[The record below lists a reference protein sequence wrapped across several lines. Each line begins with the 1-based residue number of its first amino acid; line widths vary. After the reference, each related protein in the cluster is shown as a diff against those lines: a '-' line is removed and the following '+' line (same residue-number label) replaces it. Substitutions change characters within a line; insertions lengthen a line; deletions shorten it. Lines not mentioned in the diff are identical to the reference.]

1 MALRVN
7 TNIASINAQRNLSVS
22 TSALNK
28 SLEKIS
34 SGLRINRAADDPA
47 GLAVSEKLRAQIR
60 GYNQA
65 VRNANDAV
73 SLVQTAEGAL
83 SEVNNILVRMKELAT
98 QAANGTLSQTDRNN
112 LDKEFQALASEITR
126 ISNVTEFNGTNLID
140 GSISA
145 SANAV
150 KFQIGIDNSA
160 NDRLTLTM
168 NDLDAS
174 ALKLGANSGSN
185 GITTISSID
194 MAQSALDVIDSAIDT
209 ITTNRGTLGALQN
222 RLESTINNLM
232 VSAENASAAQSRIR
246 DVDFASETANY
257 VKQQILVQAGTSIL
271 AQANVA
277 PQAALSLLG

>member
-7 TNIASINAQRNLSVS
+7 TNIASINAQRNLTSS
-22 TSALNK
+22 TNSLNK

-47 GLAVSEKLRAQIR
+47 GLAVSEKLRAQVR
-60 GYNQA
+60 GFGQA

-83 SEVNNILVRMKELAT
+83 SEMNNILSRMKELAT

-145 SANAV
+145 SSTAV
-150 KFQIGIDNSA
+150 TFQIGINNSG
-160 NDRLTLTM
+160 NDRLSLTM
-168 NDLDAS
+168 GDLDAS
-174 ALKLGANSGSN
+174 ALNIGASSGS
-185 GITTISSID
+185 ITTISTVG
-194 MAQSALDVIDSAIDT
+194 MAQSALDEIDSAINT
-209 ITTNRGTLGALQN
+209 VTTNRGTLGALQN

-232 VSAENASAAQSRIR
+232 VSSENASAAQSRIR
-246 DVDFASETANY
+246 DVDFATETAEY

-271 AQANVA
+271 SQANVA
-277 PQAALSLLG
+277 PQAALSLIG

>member
-7 TNIASINAQRNLSVS
+7 TNIASINSQRNLSVS
-22 TSALNK
+22 TNRLNK

-47 GLAVSEKLRAQIR
+47 GLAVSEKLRAQVK
-60 GYNQA
+60 GFGQA

-83 SEVNNILVRMKELAT
+83 GEVNNILTRMKEIAT
-98 QAANGTLSQTDRNN
+98 QSANGTLSQTDRNN

-126 ISNVTEFNGTNLID
+126 ISNVTEFNGTNLINGD
-140 GSISA
+140 ISA
-145 SANAV
+145 SSTAMT
-150 KFQIGIDNSA
+150 FQIGIDNTG
-160 NDRLTLTM
+160 NDRLSLQM

-174 ALKLGANSGSN
+174 ALKLGDSSGST
-185 GITTISSID
+185 TTISTVGT
-194 MAQSALDVIDSAIDT
+194 AQSALDDIDSAINVV
-209 ITTNRGTLGALQN
+209 TTNRGTLGALQN

-232 VSAENASAAQSRIR
+232 VSSENASAAQSRIR
-246 DVDFASETANY
+246 DVDFATETANY

-271 AQANVA
+271 SQANMA